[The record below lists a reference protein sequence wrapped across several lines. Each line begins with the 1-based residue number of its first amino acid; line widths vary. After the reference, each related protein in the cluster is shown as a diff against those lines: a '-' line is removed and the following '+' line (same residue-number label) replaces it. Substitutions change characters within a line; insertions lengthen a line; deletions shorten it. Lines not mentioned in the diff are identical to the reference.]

1 MEKLQY
7 VGGFA
12 VRCWFLKWNCFFLS
26 LNKAVSWFW
35 DEMVHCMEVGV
46 VGTKLG
52 REISYGFI
60 FKGHL

>member
-35 DEMVHCMEVGV
+35 DEMVHGGWGCWDKVG
-46 VGTKLG
+46 KRNFLWL
-52 REISYGFI
+52 YF
-60 FKGHL
+60 